1 MRGYF
6 MWLKEKNRGNWG
18 SLLRCYVPWNDKFSK
33 GRYNKI

>member
-1 MRGYF
+1 MCGYF
-6 MWLKEKNRGNWG
+6 MWLKEKNRGNRG